1 MIGPTEAEFMG
12 QIIEMAQLRGWRV
25 HHTRPAW
32 TGKGWR
38 TPIQGD
44 PGFPDLVL
52 VRKRGKRV
60 RVIFAELKSDKGRLT
75 NEQQEWI
82 RLLEGCKGVESYI
95 WRPRIWEGIL
105 AILGYQEEIKNKEEN
120 EHG

>member
-1 MIGPTEAEFMG
+1 VISPTEADFMG
-12 QIIEMAQLRGWRV
+12 QVIELAHLGGWRV

-44 PGFPDLVL
+44 PGFLDLVL

-60 RVIFAELKSDKGRLT
+60 RVIIAELKSDKGRVT
-75 NEQQEWI
+75 DDQREWLG
-82 RLLEGCKGVESYI
+82 LLEGCKGVEVYL
-95 WRPRIWEGIL
+95 WRPTNFEGIIAAL
-105 AILGYQEEIKNKEEN
+105 QV
-120 EHG
+120 

>member
-1 MIGPTEAEFMG
+1 VISPTETEFMV
-12 QIIEMAQLRGWRV
+12 QIIELAHLRGWRA

-52 VRKRGKRV
+52 ARKLSIFGGNV
-60 RVIFAELKSDKGRLT
+60 RVIFAELKSDKGKVAD
-75 NEQQEWI
+75 EQREWI
-82 RLLEGCKGVESYI
+82 RLLEGCKGVETYI
-95 WRPRIWEGIL
+95 WRPRMWEDIL
-105 AILGYQEEIKNKEEN
+105 ATTR
-120 EHG
+120 

>member
-1 MIGPTEAEFMG
+1 MVSQTEAEFMG
-12 QIIEMAQLRGWRV
+12 QLIELAQWRGWRV

-52 VRKRGKRV
+52 VRKIRKHV

-75 NEQQEWI
+75 DDQGEWM
-82 RLLEGCKGVESYI
+82 RLLGDCAGVESYI
-95 WRPRIWEGIL
+95 WKPIMWGDIVATL
-105 AILGYQEEIKNKEEN
+105 SSADIKRK
-120 EHG
+120 

>member
-1 MIGPTEAEFMG
+1 MISPTEAEFMG

-52 VRKRGKRV
+52 VRKRGNV
-60 RVIFAELKSDKGRLT
+60 RVIFAELKSDKGRLA
-75 NEQQEWI
+75 EDQGEWI
-82 RLLEGCKGVESYI
+82 RLLEGCKGVETYI
-95 WRPRIWEGIL
+95 WKPGMWEDIL
-105 AILGYQEEIKNKEEN
+105 AILGDKRK
-120 EHG
+120 